1 MSTDVH
7 LINLQIMI
15 EVLAATHMI
24 AWFLEHREHYW
35 LRLAAG
41 SGACMLLA
49 WLFPVS
55 DALPVIGWGLLMYAS
70 FFTLSM
76 LGAAVCYRESFAGM
90 LCCTIIG
97 YTIHQA
103 SSAANDILFNVTGLL
118 GFQLPSKLCW
128 LITIIPVYWLGF
140 RIMSA
145 SVRRHGQIRIDNR
158 MLPLLSIAV
167 LLIDILIGL
176 IVMNLSMVHKVPE
189 YMVVIQFLDFL
200 ACCFILML
208 QRELLSSRSLE
219 LQLQIVSQMLQEER
233 RQYEQSRSNVDLI
246 NQKCHD
252 LRHQIRQLR
261 TGGGPIDSSVLK
273 EIEHAVDIYDTSV
286 QTGCT
291 ALDVIL
297 SEKMLLCESRG
308 ILITCMADGSGLN
321 SIPAPDIYALFGNIL
336 DNAIEAVSH
345 LPEED
350 ARSIS
355 LSVRTSGAI
364 TIIHEENCYTGS
376 ISFRDGLPET
386 IKDDKSYHGFGVR
399 SIQTIA
405 ETHNGSLSI
414 SADDGIFSLTVMLS
428 A

>member
-1 MSTDVH
+1 MSTNVH

-15 EVLAATHMI
+15 EVLVATHMI
-24 AWFLEHREHYW
+24 AWFLEHREYYW
-35 LRLAAG
+35 LRLMMS

-55 DALPVIGWGLLMYAS
+55 NAMPVIGWGLLMYAS
-70 FFTLSM
+70 LFTLSV
-76 LGAAVCYRESFAGM
+76 LGAAVCYRESFVGM

-118 GFQLPSKLCW
+118 GINLPSQLCW
-128 LITIIPVYWLGF
+128 LITIIPVYMLGF

-145 SVRRHGQIRIDNR
+145 GIRRHGQIRIDNR

-167 LLIDILIGL
+167 LLVDILIGL
-176 IVMNLSMVHKVPE
+176 VVMNLSMVHKVPE
-189 YMVVIQFLDFL
+189 YMVLIQFMDFL

-219 LQLQIVSQMLQEER
+219 LQLQIVSQMLQEEK
-233 RQYEQSRSNVDLI
+233 RQYEQSRSNIDLI

-252 LRHQIRQLR
+252 LRHQIRAIRKSDNL
-261 TGGGPIDSSVLK
+261 IDPSVLK

-297 SEKMLLCESRG
+297 SEKKLSCESHG

-336 DNAIEAVSH
+336 DNAIEAVAN
-345 LPEED
+345 LPEDE

-364 TIIHEENCYTGS
+364 TIIHEENCYAGR

-386 IKDDKSYHGFGVR
+386 VKDDKSYHGFGVR

-405 ETHNGSLSI
+405 EAYNGSLSI
-414 SADDGIFSLTVMLS
+414 NADDGVFSLTVMLS